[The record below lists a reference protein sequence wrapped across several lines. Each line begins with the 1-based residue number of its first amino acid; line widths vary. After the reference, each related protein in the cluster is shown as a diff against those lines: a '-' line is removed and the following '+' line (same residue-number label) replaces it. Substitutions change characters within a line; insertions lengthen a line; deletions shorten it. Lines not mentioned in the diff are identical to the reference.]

1 MEAYERGVTAL
12 QQRKFG
18 EAAKLLQAVID
29 AYPEEKELHERA
41 HIYLTVCRRQ
51 AVPLDATP
59 KTFEERLYAA
69 TLAINAGAYYD
80 GLTRLE
86 ALAGESP
93 DNDHVHF
100 MLAVVHTLRGDLAK
114 AWPAL
119 ERAIDLNPENRFLA
133 RQDADLDTLRRDPGF
148 RQIVERPQLVRR
160 ERRSSRSRAA
170 R

>member
-12 QQRKFG
+12 QQRRFG

-29 AYPEEKELHERA
+29 GFPDEKELHERA
-41 HIYLTVCRRQ
+41 HVYLTVCRRQ
-51 AVPLDATP
+51 AVPPDATP

-69 TLAINAGAYYD
+69 TLAINAGAYDD
-80 GLTRLE
+80 GLARLE
-86 ALAGESP
+86 ALASEGA
-93 DNDHVHF
+93 DNDHVQF
-100 MLAVVHTLRGDLAK
+100 MLAVVNTLRGDLAK

-133 RQDADLDTLRRDPGF
+133 RQDADLEALRREPQF
-148 RQIVERPQLVRR
+148 RQIVERWQPVRR
-160 ERRSSRSRAA
+160 ERRSSRSRTA